1 MQIKNIKKER
11 TKCLFVDVPAE
22 TFRLKYILPA
32 SDEDNADRF
41 ELNGQHNIQPQPR
54 PQQNPQPQSRPPQNP
69 PIHGQN
75 PQNPPIHSQNPQ
87 NPLIQKPASNLNINQ
102 FQDDNTV
109 CGVPVVLTQ
118 SLVVGGA
125 PVQNHGEWPW
135 YLF

>member
-1 MQIKNIKKER
+1 MQIKKEEHKEWE
-11 TKCLFVDVPAE
+11 KCLFVDVPAQ

-32 SDEDNADRF
+32 SDDENADRF
-41 ELNGQHNIQPQPR
+41 NLGQQNIQPQP
-54 PQQNPQPQSRPPQNP
+54 QPRPPQNP
-69 PIHGQN
+69 PIHA
-75 PQNPPIHSQNPQ
+75 QNPQ
-87 NPLIQKPASNLNINQ
+87 NPLIQRPVSDSNINQ

-135 YLF
+135 